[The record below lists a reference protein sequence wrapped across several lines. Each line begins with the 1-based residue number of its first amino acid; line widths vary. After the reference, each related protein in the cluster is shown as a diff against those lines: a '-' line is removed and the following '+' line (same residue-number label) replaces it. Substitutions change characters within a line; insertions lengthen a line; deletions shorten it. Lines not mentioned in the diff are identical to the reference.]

1 MLPRDGPGA
10 TQPGRPGDPSEIRVP
25 DPASQEL
32 NSFMAIPFLSAEPA
46 GPRPRDWSLAVS
58 GIAVVAFIA
67 ILALAWMAASTLLLV
82 FAGILL
88 GVFLDGLTR
97 LLGKVL
103 PAGRGLR
110 LSLVSLV
117 LAGLTLALIAFGGAT
132 IVQQGRDLGQTVAA
146 QAGTVRDR
154 LKDYGIDVPEIAP
167 GKIGDNKG
175 GGDKGGENKGGAS
188 GGGEAAPKGEESGS
202 SSQKPGGLAGLASG
216 AMKSPGSLLSD
227 AGSVLGP
234 AATVVIGL
242 FSALGNAL
250 VIVFLGLS
258 VAADPGAYRDGLVRF
273 VPPAHRDRTTAL
285 LDGMGET
292 LRHWLFGQLITMAV
306 IFLCTWAGLA
316 FLGIGGALILGLQA
330 GLLAFIPTIGPLIAG
345 AVIVLASLASG
356 TTALLGALG
365 VYLAVQA
372 LESYG
377 LTPFIQKRAL
387 DIPPATIF
395 AGQLVLGVIFGLW
408 GIALALPLMAVA
420 KVMLAQ
426 LYIEDTLHEEAEG

>member
-1 MLPRDGPGA
+1 
-10 TQPGRPGDPSEIRVP
+10 
-25 DPASQEL
+25 
-32 NSFMAIPFLSAEPA
+32 MAIPFLREEPA
-46 GPRPRDWSLAVS
+46 GPRPRSWSLAVS
-58 GIAVVAFIA
+58 GIAVVAFMA
-67 ILALAWMAASTLLLV
+67 VLALAWMAASTLLLV

-97 LLGKVL
+97 LLGQVL
-103 PAGRGLR
+103 PGSRGLR

-132 IVQQGRDLGQTVAA
+132 IVQQGRDLGQTVVS
-146 QAGTVRDR
+146 QAGTVRDK
-154 LKDYGIDVPEIAP
+154 LKDYGIDIPEIAP
-167 GKIGDNKG
+167 GKGSGKRGGEPASSASTGGAPG
-175 GGDKGGENKGGAS
+175 GGDGKS
-188 GGGEAAPKGEESGS
+188 GGGDDAGPRRDDDSASSG
-202 SSQKPGGLAGLASG
+202 QKPGGLAGLASG

-250 VIVFLGLS
+250 VIIFLGLS

-273 VPPAHRDRTTAL
+273 VPPAHRDRATAL

-306 IFLCTWAGLA
+306 IFVCTWAGLA

-345 AVIVLASLASG
+345 VVILLASLASG

-365 VYLAVQA
+365 VYLAVQT

-377 LTPFIQKRAL
+377 LTPFIQKQAL

-420 KVMLAQ
+420 KVLLAQ

>member
-1 MLPRDGPGA
+1 
-10 TQPGRPGDPSEIRVP
+10 
-25 DPASQEL
+25 
-32 NSFMAIPFLSAEPA
+32 MAIPFLREEPA
-46 GPRPRDWSLAVS
+46 GPRPRSWSLAVS
-58 GIAVVAFIA
+58 GIAVVAFMA
-67 ILALAWMAASTLLLV
+67 VLALAWMAASTLLLV

-97 LLGKVL
+97 LLGQVL
-103 PAGRGLR
+103 PGSRGLR

-132 IVQQGRDLGQTVAA
+132 IVQQGRDLGQTVAS
-146 QAGTVRDR
+146 QADTVRDR
-154 LKDYGIDVPEIAP
+154 LKDYGIDIPEIAP
-167 GKIGDNKG
+167 GKGSGKKAGESASGESTGGAPDGGDGKPG
-175 GGDKGGENKGGAS
+175 GGDDSGPRRDDDSAS
-188 GGGEAAPKGEESGS
+188 SG
-202 SSQKPGGLAGLASG
+202 QKPGGLAGLASG

-250 VIVFLGLS
+250 VIIFLGLS

-273 VPPAHRDRTTAL
+273 VPPAHRDRATAL

-306 IFLCTWAGLA
+306 IFVCTWAGLA

-345 AVIVLASLASG
+345 VVILLASLASG

-365 VYLAVQA
+365 VYLAVQT

-377 LTPFIQKRAL
+377 LTPFIQKQAL

-420 KVMLAQ
+420 KVLLAQ

>member
-1 MLPRDGPGA
+1 
-10 TQPGRPGDPSEIRVP
+10 
-25 DPASQEL
+25 
-32 NSFMAIPFLSAEPA
+32 MAIPFLREEPA
-46 GPRPRDWSLAVS
+46 GPRPRSWSLAVS
-58 GIAVVAFIA
+58 GIAVVAFMA
-67 ILALAWMAASTLLLV
+67 VLALAWMAASTLLLV

-97 LLGKVL
+97 LLGQVL
-103 PAGRGLR
+103 PGSRGLR

-132 IVQQGRDLGQTVAA
+132 IVQQGRDLGQTVVS
-146 QAGTVRDR
+146 QAGTVRDK
-154 LKDYGIDVPEIAP
+154 LKDYGIEIPEIAP
-167 GKIGDNKG
+167 GKGSGKSGGEPTSSASTGGAPG
-175 GGDKGGENKGGAS
+175 GGDGKSDGGDAS
-188 GGGEAAPKGEESGS
+188 GSRRDDDSASSG
-202 SSQKPGGLAGLASG
+202 QKPGGLAGLASG

-250 VIVFLGLS
+250 VIIFLGLS

-273 VPPAHRDRTTAL
+273 VPPAHRDRATAL

-306 IFLCTWAGLA
+306 IFVCTWAGLA

-345 AVIVLASLASG
+345 VVILLASLASG

-365 VYLAVQA
+365 VYLAVQT

-377 LTPFIQKRAL
+377 LTPFIQKQAL

-420 KVMLAQ
+420 KVLLAQ

>member
-1 MLPRDGPGA
+1 
-10 TQPGRPGDPSEIRVP
+10 
-25 DPASQEL
+25 
-32 NSFMAIPFLSAEPA
+32 MAIPFLSEEPA
-46 GPRPRDWSLAVS
+46 GPRPRSWSLTVS
-58 GIAVVAFIA
+58 GIAVVSFIA
-67 ILALAWMAASTLLLV
+67 VLALAWMAASTLLLV

-97 LLGKVL
+97 LLGQVL

-132 IVQQGRDLGQTVAA
+132 IVQQGRDLGQTVAS

-154 LKDYGIDVPEIAP
+154 LKDYGIDVPEIVPGKGDANKSGENNGGRPKDGENTSGESKDGAP
-167 GKIGDNKG
+167 GGDAKSGG
-175 GGDKGGENKGGAS
+175 GGDSSPRRDDGSLSS
-188 GGGEAAPKGEESGS
+188 G
-202 SSQKPGGLAGLASG
+202 QKPGGLTGLASG

-250 VIVFLGLS
+250 VIIFLGLS

-273 VPPAHRDRTTAL
+273 VPPAHRDRATAL

-306 IFLCTWAGLA
+306 IFVCTWAGLA

-345 AVIVLASLASG
+345 VVILLASLASG

-365 VYLAVQA
+365 VYLAVQT

-377 LTPFIQKRAL
+377 LTPFIQKQAL

-420 KVMLAQ
+420 KVLLAQ
-426 LYIEDTLHEEAEG
+426 LYIEDTLHEETED

>member
-1 MLPRDGPGA
+1 
-10 TQPGRPGDPSEIRVP
+10 
-25 DPASQEL
+25 
-32 NSFMAIPFLSAEPA
+32 MAIPFLREEPA
-46 GPRPRDWSLAVS
+46 GPRPRSWSLAVS
-58 GIAVVAFIA
+58 GIAVVAFMA
-67 ILALAWMAASTLLLV
+67 VLALAWMAASTLLLV

-97 LLGKVL
+97 LLGQVL
-103 PAGRGLR
+103 PGSRGLR

-132 IVQQGRDLGQTVAA
+132 IVQQGRDLGQTVAS

-154 LKDYGIDVPEIAP
+154 LKDYGIDIPEITP
-167 GKIGDNKG
+167 GKGSGKKAGESASGESTGGAPG
-175 GGDKGGENKGGAS
+175 GGDGKP
-188 GGGEAAPKGEESGS
+188 GGGDDSGPRRDDDSAS
-202 SSQKPGGLAGLASG
+202 SGQKPGGLAGLASG

-250 VIVFLGLS
+250 VIIFLGLS

-273 VPPAHRDRTTAL
+273 VPPAHRDRATAL

-306 IFLCTWAGLA
+306 IFVCTWAGLA

-345 AVIVLASLASG
+345 VVILLASLASG

-365 VYLAVQA
+365 VYLAVQT

-377 LTPFIQKRAL
+377 LTPFIQKQAL

-420 KVMLAQ
+420 KVLLAQ